1 MRFINGPTLSLALTL
16 ATTVFTSLSALA
28 TERATETFSYE
39 LNEGGRISIENV
51 NGDIE
56 ITGGSGNTVEITA
69 AKSADDADD
78 LARLRVE
85 IRADADSIRIET
97 VYGKAGGGWFNNNS
111 GQVNYTLAVPASTN
125 LDTISTVNGDIRVS
139 GVSGSVKAESV
150 NGDQEL
156 RNLVADVD
164 LETTNGGIEASF
176 DTLKGEQRVN
186 ADTVNGRITLLL
198 PEGTSA
204 RVSAETLN
212 GGIDATDFGLEVD
225 ERTFVG
231 KDLKGNIGSGEARID
246 LDTVNGGIRI
256 RKQ

>member
-1 MRFINGPTLSLALTL
+1 MRSFNSLIL
-16 ATTVFTSLSALA
+16 AATAFTSLSVLA

-56 ITGGSGNTVEITA
+56 ITGGSGHSVEITA
-69 AKSADDADD
+69 DKSADDEDD
-78 LARLRVE
+78 LARLKIE

-97 VYGKAGGGWFNNNS
+97 IHGKSTGGWFNNNS
-111 GQVNYTLAVPASTN
+111 GEVNYTLTVPASVN
-125 LDTISTVNGDIRVS
+125 LDAISTVNGGIRVR
-139 GVSGSVKAESV
+139 GVTGSVKAESV
-150 NGDQEL
+150 NGDLEL
-156 RNLVADVD
+156 HNLVSDVD
-164 LETTNGGIEASF
+164 LETTNGEIEASF
-176 DTLKGEQRVN
+176 DALAGQQRVK

-198 PEGTSA
+198 PADASA

-212 GGIDATDFGLEVD
+212 GGINASDFGLEVD
-225 ERTFVG
+225 ERSFVG
-231 KDLKGNIGSGEARID
+231 KDLKGSIGSGEARID

>member
-1 MRFINGPTLSLALTL
+1 MRLIKTLALTL
-16 ATTVFTSLSALA
+16 VLAATVLTSLSAFA

-56 ITGGSGNTVEITA
+56 ITGGAGNTVRVTA
-69 AKSADDADD
+69 EKSADDADD

-85 IRADADSIRIET
+85 IKTDADSIRIET
-97 VYGKAGGGWFNNNS
+97 VYEKSTGGWFNNNNS
-111 GQVNYTLAVPASTN
+111 GEVNYTLTVPASAN
-125 LDTISTVNGDIRVS
+125 LDAISTVNGGIRVS
-139 GVSGSVKAESV
+139 GVDGPVKAESV
-150 NGDQEL
+150 NGDLEL
-156 RNLVADVD
+156 SNLVADVG

-176 DTLKGEQRVN
+176 DTLKGNQRVN

-198 PEGTSA
+198 PEDASA

-212 GGIDATDFGLEVD
+212 GGIDAGDFGLEVD
-225 ERTFVG
+225 ERSFVG
-231 KDLKGNIGSGEARID
+231 KNLKGNIGSGEARID